1 MSDRLA
7 DRVARRIVEH
17 IRTRAL
23 PEGAHL
29 VAQELADLFKVSRAP
44 VTAALRALE
53 QSGAVR
59 SVPNRGFF
67 VGTATPDAVP
77 LADGGEDD
85 EDGLYNAI
93 VDQRLDETLPAKVSE
108 NELMRH
114 FGVTRARLQRT
125 LAQIADEGWVERL
138 PGHGW
143 QFSTTLHT
151 AESYEQ
157 AYRFR
162 GMIET
167 QALLQPGYAVVPE
180 DLVRLRAE
188 QQGLLSG
195 TIEALPRARL
205 FELNSGFHET
215 IVAWSGN
222 PFFLDSL
229 KRINRLRRLIEFRV
243 TGDRSRLDQQCR
255 EHLALLD
262 LLERGDILIAAEFLR
277 GHIGHALA
285 VKERAV
291 HRLTD

>member
-1 MSDRLA
+1 MTERLA
-7 DRVARRIVEH
+7 DRVARQIIEH
-17 IRTRAL
+17 VRARAL
-23 PEGAHL
+23 PEGTHL
-29 VAQELADLFKVSRAP
+29 AAQELADLFKVSRAP

-53 QSGAVR
+53 QAGAVR
-59 SVPNRGFF
+59 AIPNRGFF
-67 VGTATPDAVP
+67 VGPAVDAVP
-77 LADGGEDD
+77 VPHSDRDSEDD
-85 EDGLYNAI
+85 LYNAI
-93 VDQRLDETLPAKVSE
+93 VDQRLAETLPDKVSE

-167 QALLQPGYAVVPE
+167 QALLQPGYKVVLE
-180 DLVRLRAE
+180 ELARLRAE
-188 QQGLLSG
+188 QQGLLDG

-215 IVAWSGN
+215 IISWSGN

-262 LLERGDILIAAEFLR
+262 LLERGDILLAAEFMR
-277 GHIGHALA
+277 GHLVHALA
-285 VKERAV
+285 VKERALQ
-291 HRLTD
+291 RLTE

>member
-1 MSDRLA
+1 MSERLA

-17 IRTRAL
+17 IRAREL
-23 PEGAHL
+23 PEGTHL

-44 VTAALRALE
+44 VTTALRALE

-59 SVPNRGFF
+59 SVQNRGFF
-67 VGTATPDAVP
+67 VGDSIDEAP
-77 LADGGEDD
+77 LPESGEDD
-85 EDGLYNAI
+85 EDSLYNAI
-93 VDQRLDETLPAKVSE
+93 VDQRLSEALPDKVSE

-114 FGVTRARLQRT
+114 FGVTRGRLQRT
-125 LAQIADEGWVERL
+125 LGQIAEEGWVERL

-143 QFSTTLHT
+143 QFSTTLHN

-167 QALLQPGYAVVPE
+167 QALLQPGYTVVPE
-180 DLVRLRAE
+180 ELARLREE
-188 QQGLLSG
+188 QQSLLDGMS
-195 TIEALPRARL
+195 EALPRARL

-215 IVAWSGN
+215 VVGWSGN
-222 PFFLDSL
+222 PFFFDSL
-229 KRINRLRRLIEFRV
+229 RRINRLRRLIEFRV

-262 LLERGDILIAAEFLR
+262 LLERGDILLAADFLR
-277 GHIGHALA
+277 AHIGHALT

-291 HRLTD
+291 QRLTE

>member
-1 MSDRLA
+1 MSERLA

-17 IRTRAL
+17 VRAREL
-23 PEGAHL
+23 PEGTHL

-53 QSGAVR
+53 QTGAVR

-67 VGTATPDAVP
+67 VGDAVDDAP
-77 LADGGEDD
+77 LPDSGEDD

-93 VDQRLDETLPAKVSE
+93 VDQRLSETLPDKVSE

-114 FGVTRARLQRT
+114 FGVTRSRLQRT
-125 LAQIADEGWVERL
+125 LGQIAEEGWVERL

-167 QALLQPGYAVVPE
+167 QALLQPGYKVVPE
-180 DLVRLRAE
+180 ELTRLRGE
-188 QQGLLSG
+188 QQDLLDG
-195 TIEALPRARL
+195 TIEELSRARL

-215 IVAWSGN
+215 IVGWSGN
-222 PFFLDSL
+222 PFFFDSL
-229 KRINRLRRLIEFRV
+229 RRINRLRRLIEFRV
-243 TGDRSRLDQQCR
+243 TADRSRLDQQCR

-262 LLERGDILIAAEFLR
+262 LLERGDILLAADFLR
-277 GHIGHALA
+277 AHIGHALT

-291 HRLTD
+291 HQLTE

>member
-17 IRTRAL
+17 IRARAL
-23 PEGAHL
+23 PEGTHL

-53 QSGAVR
+53 QTGAVR

-67 VGTATPDAVP
+67 VGADVEDAPLPDS
-77 LADGGEDD
+77 GEDD

-93 VDQRLDETLPAKVSE
+93 VDQRLAETLPDKVSE

-114 FGVTRARLQRT
+114 FGVTRSRLQRT
-125 LAQIADEGWVERL
+125 LGQIAEEGWVERL

-167 QALLQPGYAVVPE
+167 QALLQPGYKVVPE
-180 DLVRLRAE
+180 ELARLREE
-188 QQGLLSG
+188 QQGLLDGMS
-195 TIEALPRARL
+195 EALPRARL
-205 FELNSGFHET
+205 FDLNSGFHET
-215 IVAWSGN
+215 VVGWSGN
-222 PFFLDSL
+222 PFFFDSL
-229 KRINRLRRLIEFRV
+229 RRINRLRRLIEFRV

-262 LLERGDILIAAEFLR
+262 LLERGDILLAAEFLR
-277 GHIGHALA
+277 AHIGHALT
-285 VKERAV
+285 VKELAV
-291 HRLTD
+291 QRLTE

>member
-1 MSDRLA
+1 MSERLA

-17 IRTRAL
+17 IRAREL
-23 PEGAHL
+23 PEGTHL

-44 VTAALRALE
+44 VTTALRALE

-67 VGTATPDAVP
+67 VGDSIDEAP
-77 LADGGEDD
+77 LPESGEDD
-85 EDGLYNAI
+85 EDSLYNAI
-93 VDQRLDETLPAKVSE
+93 VDQRLSEALPDKVSE

-114 FGVTRARLQRT
+114 FGVTRGRLQRT
-125 LAQIADEGWVERL
+125 LGQIAEEGWVERL

-143 QFSTTLHT
+143 QFSTTLHN

-167 QALLQPGYAVVPE
+167 QALLQPGYTVVPE
-180 DLVRLRAE
+180 ELARLREE
-188 QQGLLSG
+188 QQSLLDGMS
-195 TIEALPRARL
+195 EALPRARL

-215 IVAWSGN
+215 VVGWSGN
-222 PFFLDSL
+222 PFFFDSL
-229 KRINRLRRLIEFRV
+229 RRINRLRRLIEFRV

-262 LLERGDILIAAEFLR
+262 LLERGDILLAADFLR
-277 GHIGHALA
+277 AHIGHALT

-291 HRLTD
+291 QRLTE

>member
-17 IRTRAL
+17 IHARAL
-23 PEGAHL
+23 PEGTHL
-29 VAQELADLFKVSRAP
+29 VAQELANLFKVSRAP
-44 VTAALRALE
+44 VTTALRALE

-67 VGTATPDAVP
+67 VG
-77 LADGGEDD
+77 ADLGEALPESGEDD
-85 EDGLYNAI
+85 EDALYNAI
-93 VDQRLDETLPAKVSE
+93 VDQRLAETLPDKVSE

-114 FGVTRARLQRT
+114 FGVTRSRLQRT
-125 LAQIADEGWVERL
+125 LGQIAEEGWVERL

-143 QFSTTLHT
+143 RFSTTLHT
-151 AESYEQ
+151 ADSYEQ

-162 GMIET
+162 GTIET
-167 QALLQPGYAVVPE
+167 QALLQPGYKVVPE
-180 DLVRLRAE
+180 ELARLREE
-188 QQGLLSG
+188 QQALLDG
-195 TIEALPRARL
+195 TIEELSRARL

-222 PFFLDSL
+222 AFFFDSL
-229 KRINRLRRLIEFRV
+229 RRINRLRRLIEFRV
-243 TGDRSRLDQQCR
+243 TADRSRLDQQCR

-262 LLERGDILIAAEFLR
+262 LLERGDILLAAEFLR
-277 GHIGHALA
+277 SHIGHALT

-291 HRLTD
+291 QRLTE